1 MKKFLATI
9 IFLIYACIVSAQD
22 TTAIIG
28 TWKIHY
34 YRIYNGFK
42 TNKHTD
48 TSIYTVGYIT
58 FYKDH
63 TYKTSE
69 LNQCFMEGNDFICPP
84 IQTGIWKFTSKNVL
98 LIKADEKKV
107 NQVNGK
113 DAIIMPKH
121 GVYLKKI
128 NQDEMHLRTEYYE
141 DRHRK
146 YRFVIDGYLVRKPTL

>member
-1 MKKFLATI
+1 MKKFLVST
-9 IFLIYACIVSAQD
+9 IFLISTFIVSAQD
-22 TTAIIG
+22 TTTIIG

-48 TSIYTVGYIT
+48 TCIYTVGYIT
-58 FYKDH
+58 FFSDH

-69 LNQCFMEGNDFICPP
+69 LNQCFMEGNDFVCPP
-84 IQTGIWKFTSKNVL
+84 VQTGTWKYTAENVL
-98 LIKADEKKV
+98 QIKADDKTV
-107 NQVNGK
+107 NKVNGK
-113 DAIIMPKH
+113 DAMILPKH
-121 GVYLKKI
+121 GVYVKKLKG
-128 NQDEMHLRTEYYE
+128 NEMHLRTEYYE